1 MSFFDEIKKI
11 ILDLAGVQL
20 LWRTAIILRQICDS
34 AEITLMGPDCE
45 TPNQHGVDD
54 RLT

>member
-1 MSFFDEIKKI
+1 MPFFDEIKKI

-34 AEITLMGPDCE
+34 VEIPPMGSGGE
-45 TPNQHGVDD
+45 TPNPHGIDH